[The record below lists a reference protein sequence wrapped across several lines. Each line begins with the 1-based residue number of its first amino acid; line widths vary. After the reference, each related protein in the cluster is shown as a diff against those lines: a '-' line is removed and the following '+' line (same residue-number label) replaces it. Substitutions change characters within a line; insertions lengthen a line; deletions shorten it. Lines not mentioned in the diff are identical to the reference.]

1 MGPDHAHHHAPLYN
15 CLRIRNQQFGK
26 SFEWMITTVEMGCSN
41 EWTKSFLSG
50 LDDWVDL
57 SLLLLLLLP
66 APGEWGQSFAFT
78 SHHIVARCCTRKPL
92 YCWSHQS
99 LLICQVSPG
108 RRRELLP
115 DKCWIPAP
123 WSPHPRNEMIIRAT
137 QFLHQIFRY
146 SKAAFWLSMSKF
158 RNSYIYLSIRPW
170 IQFVSQLCGINF
182 PSALHESLI
191 VLGKTSAQNGRSEN
205 CRGEC
210 DR

>member
-1 MGPDHAHHHAPLYN
+1 MGMNYLLYVRSNTWSGGSMGPDHAHHHAPLYN

-66 APGEWGQSFAFT
+66 APVEWGQSFAFT
-78 SHHIVARCCTRKPL
+78 SHHIVARCWTRKL
-92 YCWSHQS
+92 LCCRSHQS

-108 RRRELLP
+108 RCRELLP

-123 WSPHPRNEMIIRAT
+123 WSPHSRNEMIIRANYIKSSNIVRQLSDYQCQNLET
-137 QFLHQIFRY
+137 LISIYQLDREYNLLVNCVELIFRVH
-146 SKAAFWLSMSKF
+146 FMS
-158 RNSYIYLSIRPW
+158 
-170 IQFVSQLCGINF
+170 
-182 PSALHESLI
+182 H
-191 VLGKTSAQNGRSEN
+191 
-205 CRGEC
+205 
-210 DR
+210 